1 MKMKYT
7 KALCFAAFGIAPSAL
22 IADTSVFEL
31 DLGVAQDWRSGNALD
46 SSGTGRELD
55 GFTLGRVGGL
65 AAFQFEGGFTFQGG
79 FIFDHSFAKSTINGF
94 IPTNDTYAEGRQ
106 LYLQAGQ
113 HFDGYYLGA
122 YATVGRVAF
131 NPWDDVQDADFK
143 GYGVQAGWYGDD
155 WSISGTLGVLD
166 SDADDP
172 ETLANAVLFSAH
184 ASYVFDDETRLN
196 FFLSYADGEQDL
208 DSGSAPDPVKVFSVG
223 AEFERLLRQ
232 TKRSSLS
239 AYAGMSV
246 ISVREAS
253 SSSFTDRVEDSVLSA
268 GIRIQF
274 GAAGAGQASRIKSP
288 PLPEMLRILGAVP
301 AVD

>member
-1 MKMKYT
+1 MKYMKT
-7 KALCFAAFGIAPSAL
+7 FCLVALGFAPGAL

-31 DLGVAQDWRSGNALD
+31 DLGVAQDWRSGNALN

-55 GFTLGRVGGL
+55 EFTLGRVGGM
-65 AAFQFEGGFTFQGG
+65 AAFQFEGGFTLQGG
-79 FIFDHSFAKSTINGF
+79 FAFDHSFAKTTIDGF
-94 IPTNDTYAEGRQ
+94 IPTNDTYAAGRQ
-106 LYLQAGQ
+106 FNLQAGQ

-122 YATVGRVAF
+122 FVAAGRVAF

-143 GYGVQAGWYGDD
+143 SYGLQLGWYGED
-155 WSISGTLGVLD
+155 WSVSGTLGVLD

-172 ETLANAVLFSAH
+172 ETLANAVLFDAH
-184 ASYVFDDETRLN
+184 ASYAVDDATSLN
-196 FFLSYADGEQDL
+196 FFLSFADGEQDL
-208 DSGSAPDPVKVFSVG
+208 DSGSAPDPVKVLSVG
-223 AEFERLLRQ
+223 AEFERVLRH
-232 TKRSSLS
+232 TARSSTS

-246 ISVREAS
+246 ISVKETS

-274 GAAGAGQASRIKSP
+274 GAAGVGQADRIKSP